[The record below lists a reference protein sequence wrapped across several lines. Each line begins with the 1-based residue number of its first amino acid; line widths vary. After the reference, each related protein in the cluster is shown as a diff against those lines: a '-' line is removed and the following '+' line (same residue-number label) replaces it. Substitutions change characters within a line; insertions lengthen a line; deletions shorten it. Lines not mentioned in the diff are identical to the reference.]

1 MSNWRSSYWVYVLI
15 LAVIGSAQVPA
26 QEPALLTAKVTA
38 LQQSRDSV
46 ASFRADFV
54 RLLQNAGVDQAF
66 VPASVAVLSSEG
78 EYLPVR
84 VVPEQNI
91 FRVFWAVPAAVQAK
105 DYGTSQEFT
114 VLFGGGQSKSPPL
127 QAEDN
132 LIDNGDFRRLDQAG
146 IPLGVPANFFPDSY
160 QVVPG
165 IGDGKGIAL
174 LSNQEKSR
182 SFNSQWVYCSPKSL
196 VEYRIKYKIS
206 GAKAHHY
213 NRVIYSF
220 INYRDRSGKYLT
232 RAGALSTLSSD
243 SEGFQEYFLSLPMPA
258 EAYST
263 NIEINS
269 GSAVPGSV
277 IIGSVSITCPEVPEI
292 TQAAT
297 AGGEVKS
304 LLARSAEI
312 RRYDLGPDASPVMDG
327 FVRLSPGDKY
337 HPEQKFGFT
346 KLFRSYVRDKGRHD
360 PLGQDYIAAEH
371 AVLRIDLPNG
381 QYRLWV
387 LSGDSQTSSTVATF
401 YFNKSLTLNGQVVY
415 QDDTKP
421 ADFFRNQ
428 YLGNAKH
435 FWLPGMDYYDTFVT
449 PRFQE
454 YNFPVEVTE
463 RQLNIAWQN
472 MPINALILYPA
483 DQEEAVARELS
494 YLQERRKRDAVINI
508 LPGPV
513 ETCTPPSASEQKRG
527 FMLFRRSANERIFPS
542 SRPQENDHFSK
553 LSSFAPAGEN
563 ATFNFSLYPLRDLG
577 PTSIRV
583 GKLRSGFRSIPATAV
598 EVRVVRYLH
607 RWKGAGSFQVAPFLL
622 DLREIIPV
630 TQNTAWSWFI
640 QVSVPSDCKAG
651 KYCGE
656 VAVVA
661 AETGKTLAKIPLE
674 LHVLPLKLE
683 PLPILQGY
691 YYFPSEP
698 WYSTFWAANLVGPR
712 YNRDPEV
719 LKLIEENERREM
731 RFMKSL
737 GLNSISFSDD
747 MRADLKIVDGEIKF
761 SEHNRFLWW
770 MDIYASEGMQ
780 AMPFYGFQSIG
791 CGSIIAA
798 LDRKNPALQEQFSP
812 AWSKAFQS
820 LIREGMRIQKER
832 NWPEILWYT
841 TDERSNYRETG
852 AQEGLKLAQLVREIP
867 GATSI
872 ASMNGPWEHIMV
884 PALDISMPNIAFPI
898 TDETIQMIHKHDSK
912 LWLYNCGS
920 ERLTLGLY
928 PWRVKAGGRYQWHYR
943 CGSGGGGEQWDDGV
957 LTGCTQYS
965 LSFNSPEGIVPSLDA
980 LAVREAI
987 YDHRYIVTLE
997 KAIQE
1002 AEKRLAAGRQ
1012 DKLSEALRQARDYV
1026 AFLTERV
1033 PVDVRELLGF
1043 EIDPRAAGAA
1053 VGGEFRNTDNLD
1065 RVRWMMAQLILS
1077 LQSASGK

>member
-1 MSNWRSSYWVYVLI
+1 MSNWCSSHWFYVLI
-15 LAVIGSAQVPA
+15 LAVMGSARVPA

-54 RLLQNAGVDQAF
+54 RLLQDAGVSQVFA
-66 VPASVAVLSSEG
+66 PASVAVLSAEG
-78 EYLPVR
+78 EHLPVR
-84 VVPEQNI
+84 VEPEQDI
-91 FRVFWAVPAAVQAK
+91 FRVSWAVPAAVQAQ
-105 DYGTSQEFT
+105 DCGSSREFT
-114 VLFGGGQSKSPPL
+114 VLFGSGQSKSTPL
-127 QAEDN
+127 QAEEN

-146 IPLGVPANFFPDSY
+146 LPLGIPASFFPKDY

-165 IGDGKGIAL
+165 VGESKGIAL
-174 LSNQEKSR
+174 LSSPEKSR

-232 RAGALSTLSSD
+232 RAGALSSLSSD
-243 SEGFQEYFLSLPMPA
+243 SEGFQEYSLTLPMPA

-263 NIEINS
+263 SIEINS

-277 IIGSVSITCPEVPEI
+277 VIGAVKITCPEVPEI

-297 AGGEVKS
+297 AGGEIKS
-304 LLARSAEI
+304 LLARGAEI
-312 RRYDLGPDASPVMDG
+312 RRYDLGPADSPVMDG
-327 FVRLSPGDKY
+327 FVRLSPEDKY
-337 HPEQKFGFT
+337 RPGQKVGFT
-346 KLFRSYVRDKGRHD
+346 KLGRAYVRDKGRPD
-360 PLGQDYIAAEH
+360 PLGRDYIAAEH
-371 AVLRIDLPNG
+371 AVLRLDLPNG

-401 YFNKSLTLNGQVVY
+401 YFQKSLELNGKTVF
-415 QDDTKP
+415 QDNTRP
-421 ADFFRNQ
+421 AEFFRHQ
-428 YLGNAKH
+428 YLSNAKH

-449 PRFQE
+449 PRFQQ
-454 YNFPVEVTE
+454 YTFPVEVTE
-463 RQLNIAWQN
+463 RQLSIAWRN
-472 MPINALILYPA
+472 MPINALILYPVE
-483 DQEEAVARELS
+483 QEEAVARELA
-494 YLQERRKRDAVINI
+494 YLQSRRKRDAVIKL

-513 ETCTPPSASEQKRG
+513 EVCTTPSASEQKRG

-542 SRPQENDHFSK
+542 SRPQENDRCSK
-553 LSSFAPAGEN
+553 LSSFAPAGET

-583 GKLRSGFRSIPATAV
+583 GKLRSGFRSIPAAAA

-607 RWKGAGSFQVAPFLL
+607 RRKGAGSLQVAPFLL
-622 DLREIIPV
+622 DRREVIPV
-630 TQNTAWSWFI
+630 TRDTTWSWFI
-640 QVSVPSDCKAG
+640 QVSVPADCKGG
-651 KYCGE
+651 KYRGE

-661 AETGKTLAKIPLE
+661 AETGKTLAEIPLE
-674 LHVLPLKLE
+674 LHVLPLQLE

-719 LKLIEENERREM
+719 LQLIEENERREM

-737 GLNSISFSDD
+737 GLNSISFGDD
-747 MRADLKIVDGEIKF
+747 MRSDLELVEGEVKF
-761 SEHNRFLWW
+761 TPHNRFVWW
-770 MDIYASEGMQ
+770 MDIYTSEGMQ
-780 AMPFYGFQSIG
+780 AMPFYGFQSFGGGGGNI
-791 CGSIIAA
+791 SW
-798 LDRKNPALQEQFSP
+798 LDRKNPDLAQHFSP
-812 AWSKAFQS
+812 AWTKAYLS
-820 LIREGMRIQKER
+820 VIREGMRLQKER

-841 TDERSNYRETG
+841 SDERSNERETG
-852 AQEGLKLAQLVREIP
+852 AQEGLKLAQLVRGIP
-867 GATSI
+867 GATNI

-898 TDETIQMIHKHDSK
+898 TEETVKMIRGHNSR
-912 LWLYNCGS
+912 LWLYNCGTD
-920 ERLTLGLY
+920 RLTLGLY
-928 PWRVKAGGRYQWHYR
+928 PWRVKAGGRFQWHYR
-943 CGSGGGGEQWDDGV
+943 SGGGEQWDDGV
-957 LTGCTQYS
+957 LEGCTQYAVC
-965 LSFNSPEGIVPSLDA
+965 FNSPEGIVPALDA

-1002 AEKRLAAGRQ
+1002 AEQRLAARRQ
-1012 DKLSEALRQARDYV
+1012 EKLAEAVRRAKDYV
-1026 AFLTERV
+1026 AFLTDRV
-1033 PVDVRELLGF
+1033 PVDAREFIGF
-1043 EIDPRAAGAA
+1043 GIDPRAAGAA

-1065 RVRWMMAQLILS
+1065 RVRWMMAQLILD
-1077 LQSASGK
+1077 LHSASGKK